1 MHSFYEKQIEI
12 RTYFVKFGNVAD
24 DLEWHLTT
32 FYWHYDDAWKPY
44 ITEIPIM
51 PGKQPFLLLA

>member
-24 DLEWHLTT
+24 DLE
-32 FYWHYDDAWKPY
+32 
-44 ITEIPIM
+44 
-51 PGKQPFLLLA
+51 